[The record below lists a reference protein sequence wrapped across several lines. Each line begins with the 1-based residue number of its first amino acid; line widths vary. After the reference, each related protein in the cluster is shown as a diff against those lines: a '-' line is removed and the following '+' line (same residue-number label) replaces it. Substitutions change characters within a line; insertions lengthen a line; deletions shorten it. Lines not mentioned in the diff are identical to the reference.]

1 MNDIVR
7 RRKEEAF
14 LTYIKISSSKV
25 LLREKAEEVKKT
37 INEGKD
43 TALKDLVFVK
53 VANITNIS

>member
-25 LLREKAEEVKKT
+25 LLREKAGEIKKT
-37 INEGKD
+37 INEEKD
-43 TALKDLVFVK
+43 KALKDLVFVK
-53 VANITNIS
+53 VDITNNIF